1 MKKIIFIIILFLS
14 CYIVY
19 NLTLSDRLH
28 YVTLGDSLSKGVNI
42 YGVKQYGYSDY
53 IKDYLEQENRLSS
66 FDNTFTD
73 SNYRI
78 TDLLRLIEYNEV
90 KNVNGVDVSLN
101 RLLKKADVITLSIGM
116 NELYYKLKLNDNNIY
131 NYMNGILGDMEQL
144 LKYINKFNHKK
155 VFVLGYYNIG
165 GYQEEINYINVKL
178 KNIVA
183 NEGFEYIDLTNYFDN
198 NPNYFD
204 NNGSFIPNNYGYL
217 KISKIILAKLKKS

>member
-19 NLTLSDRLH
+19 NLTLSDRFD

-42 YGVKQYGYSDY
+42 YGIKQYGYSDY
-53 IKDYLEQENRLSS
+53 IKDYLEQEKKLSS

-78 TDLLRLIEYNEV
+78 TDLIRMIEYNEV
-90 KNVNGVDVSLN
+90 KNVNGDDVSLN
-101 RLLKKADVITLSIGM
+101 RLLKKADVITLSVGM
-116 NELYYKLKLNDNNIY
+116 DELYYKLKMNDNNIY

-165 GYQEEINYINVKL
+165 DFQDEINYINVKL
-178 KNIVA
+178 KNIVS
-183 NEGFEYIDLTNYFDN
+183 NEGFEYVELTNYFDN

-217 KISKIILAKLKKS
+217 KISEIILAKLKKY